1 MAMIRVRIP
10 NSRNGLAQIKVF
22 RRFFEANFSAEV
34 VLFCHGN
41 VTAMPQILR
50 GSAPADPITGR
61 DHRIHGISW
70 VPTTSTFQIALI
82 Q

>member
-1 MAMIRVRIP
+1 MGWPKSKFSGGFLKQTFQPKWYFFAMA
-10 NSRNGLAQIKVF
+10 
-22 RRFFEANFSAEV
+22 FSDASEY
-34 VLFCHGN
+34 
-41 VTAMPQILR
+41 Q